1 MMPIALSTA
10 IAFGI
15 PVPYVAA
22 AVIGGGLFGDQC
34 SPISD
39 TTVLSSTGA
48 SCNHVIHVKTQ
59 LPYGLTVGSCAA
71 IGFLIGGLTEQY
83 VISVI
88 IAGVLLF
95 GALVV
100 MSKIADEK
108 DAIA

>member
-1 MMPIALSTA
+1 M
-10 IAFGI
+10 
-15 PVPYVAA
+15 
-22 AVIGGGLFGDQC
+22 
-34 SPISD
+34 
-39 TTVLSSTGA
+39 
-48 SCNHVIHVKTQ
+48 
-59 LPYGLTVGSCAA
+59 TVGSCAA